1 MARNG
6 SEMAFMADVRQTIKT
21 YEATPANERL
31 MAVLVLMQQFADCQ
45 YEGHTHVSQGPDNRK
60 GEAVVIE
67 LSDEERVDCSPEQ
80 LAYYKDFKVTLWAEE
95 KYIWPFDG
103 KGSYKKWFDRVNAG
117 NKSNSFNIDTVW
129 QASSS
134 GMPGTNESLIDVSKG
149 DDYMSVH
156 GIPVAVEVAKN
167 LISEKK
173 KAVGEQSQ
181 LQGISSMA
189 FLNF

>member
-6 SEMAFMADVRQTIKT
+6 SEMAFTADVRQTIKT

-31 MAVLVLMQQFADCQ
+31 MAVLLLMQQFADCQ
-45 YEGHTHVSQGPDNRK
+45 YEGYTHSSQGPDNRK

-103 KGSYKKWFDRVNAG
+103 KGSYKKWFDSVNAG
-117 NKSNSFNIDTVW
+117 TKSNSFNIDAVR
-129 QASSS
+129 QA
-134 GMPGTNESLIDVSKG
+134 GTNKG

-156 GIPVAVEVAKN
+156 GIPGAVDVAKH

-189 FLNF
+189 FLNFEFLVFVM

>member
-6 SEMAFMADVRQTIKT
+6 SEMAFTADVRQAIKS

-31 MAVLVLMQQFADCQ
+31 MAVLLLMQQFADCQ
-45 YEGHTHVSQGPDNRK
+45 YEGFTHSSQGPDNRK

-67 LSDEERVDCSPEQ
+67 LSDEERVNCSPEQ

-103 KGSYKKWFDRVNAG
+103 KGSYKKWFDCVNKG
-117 NKSNSFNIDTVW
+117 NRSNSFNIDSVR
-129 QASSS
+129 QAGSF
-134 GMPGTNESLIDVSKG
+134 GMYGTKG
-149 DDYMSVH
+149 DDYMSAH
-156 GIPVAVEVAKN
+156 GVPIAVDVAKN
-167 LISEKK
+167 LILEKK